1 MTRSIKTRTLS
12 LLLAFVS
19 VFTVFGVFASSKA
32 VSAAEITPYY
42 NNTVSATS
50 SANISSTGK
59 ITISNSYSG
68 IKDVTTKAVITT
80 YIEKRFL
87 GIFWTR
93 VDIGTTD
100 DEWVDTVYNYQYTGN
115 HTFQLEST
123 GTYRVT
129 VEYVISGSGGSA
141 DEIIKE
147 IEVKY

>member
-1 MTRSIKTRTLS
+1 MTKSIKTRALS

-19 VFTVFGVFASSKA
+19 VFTLFGVFASSKA

-42 NNTVSATS
+42 NNTVSASTTVS
-50 SANISSTGK
+50 ISSTGK
-59 ITISNSYSG
+59 ITITNSYNG
-68 IKDVTTKAVITT
+68 RKDVTTKAVITT

-100 DEWVDTVYNYQYTGN
+100 DEWVDTIYNYYYAGD
-115 HTFQLEST
+115 HSFQLEST

-129 VEYVISGSGGSA
+129 VEYVISGSGGA
-141 DEIIKE
+141 DEIVKE
-147 IEVKY
+147 IEKKY